1 MWGQGSVCAL
11 IRKLRVWPSL
21 GPSSYSATPAPFPW
35 RKCRNRCYRSVNG
48 EVHSLRCVLFF
59 FSLNKSLVE
68 EDRQK
73 VLSLSIT
80 DVLRLGH
87 TQQLKSRGLE
97 QGLGAGPVA
106 SSRIV
111 LIREGFRAAWTQVT
125 QFRTAFYILACFPTE
140 RIKTTSTY
148 LLVPW

>member
-1 MWGQGSVCAL
+1 MGAGFGLCPNPETQGVAKPGAKLLFCNAGTLPLEKVQKSLLPFRERGSSLSSV
-11 IRKLRVWPSL
+11 RFV
-21 GPSSYSATPAPFPW
+21 
-35 RKCRNRCYRSVNG
+35 
-48 EVHSLRCVLFF
+48 FF
-59 FSLNKSLVE
+59 FLNKSLVE